1 MPNDSTL
8 VPPHYPQ
15 SNEGA
20 CLPACARMVLAALGH
35 TYTETELAQAMDS
48 YSFGTPA
55 SRITRLQRLG
65 YKVTYGTVSL
75 ADLRRYLAEG
85 HFPIVFVAADFL
97 PWADFSGFHALVLV
111 NVTDT
116 EVSVMD
122 PSLTSGPTKMTIG
135 AYLLTWEEFDSRMA
149 VISD

>member
-1 MPNDSTL
+1 
-8 VPPHYPQ
+8 
-15 SNEGA
+15 
-20 CLPACARMVLAALGH
+20 MVLAALGYTH
-35 TYTETELAQAMDS
+35 TEAELAKTMGS

-65 YKVTYGTVSL
+65 YEVTYGTATL
-75 ADLRRYLAEG
+75 DDLRRYMARG

-116 EVSVMD
+116 DVLVMD
-122 PSLTSGPTKMTIG
+122 PSLAGGPTPMTVD
-135 AYLLTWEEFDSRMA
+135 AFMLTWEEFDSRFA
-149 VISD
+149 VISE